1 MKKTVLLFLLTATLG
16 SNAQTVLLEESFDSY
31 AESSGMVT
39 NDPAHW
45 ALWTGGEDQVISTA
59 FAQSGTNS
67 LACISTSAANG
78 GPGDLLLL
86 LGDKTTGI
94 YDLSWS
100 MLIPTDKGGYF
111 NIQHSEDVTNA
122 SYALDVMFAGGVV
135 TATSDNADATGTY
148 VPGEWLDILI
158 NVDLDNAGAVLFV
171 NSEPVTTWAFDTQTD
186 GTAGDNQL
194 GAIDFFSYADGT
206 ALGEY
211 YIDDISYV
219 QHAGSGIG
227 LTENSPS
234 AVRVFPNPTQ
244 DVLFVTLAEPL
255 SQQASVRLADV
266 SGRQVA
272 APVVLSPR
280 SLRFQ
285 LDGLGKGMYFVRI
298 DDGGRSTVDRV
309 VKN

>member
-1 MKKTVLLFLLTATLG
+1 MKKTVLLFFLTATLG

-31 AESSGMVT
+31 ADSSGMVT

-45 ALWTGGEDQVISTA
+45 VIWDPGEDQVVSTA

-67 LACISTSAANG
+67 LACISNAVAG

-94 YDLSWS
+94 FDLGWS
-100 MLIPTDKGGYF
+100 MYIPSGKGGYF
-111 NIQHSEDVTNA
+111 NIQHAEDVSTPSFA
-122 SYALDVMFAGGVV
+122 AEVKFAGGTVTV
-135 TATSDNADATGTY
+135 TADNTDLTGTY
-148 VPGEWLDILI
+148 VPDEWADILL
-158 NVDLDNAGAVLFV
+158 NVDLDNAGAALFV
-171 NSEPVTTWAFDTQTD
+171 NGTPVTTWAFDTQTD
-186 GTAGDNQL
+186 GTAGDSQL
-194 GAIDFFSYADGT
+194 GAIDFYSYGDGT

-211 YIDDISYV
+211 YLDDISYV

-227 LTENSPS
+227 MAENAAA
-234 AVRVFPNPTQ
+234 AVRVFPNPSQ
-244 DVLFVTLAEPL
+244 DVVFVTLAEPL
-255 SQQASVRLADV
+255 SQQASVRLVDV

-272 APVVLSPR
+272 TAVAISPR

-285 LDGLGKGMYFVRI
+285 LDDLGKGIYFVRI
-298 DDGGRSTVDRV
+298 DDGGRSTVERV